1 MGDQTNPTTAPPA
14 ANEGGNAT
22 IPLPRFK
29 EVNDRMKAAEAR
41 VAELEARLQP
51 GTAPSQPAAPPTQPS
66 ADMTPEA
73 PTATP
78 QVTTEPS
85 SKVTIDP
92 AIEQK
97 FMLVKQGVPVAAVDE
112 VHALVAKGYD
122 VEDAIMV
129 AQRKN
134 PGAFG
139 KDSRGFNPAA
149 HAAAPP
155 ASGRPPAPPAPPT
168 ELEQIAATRDLHK
181 RSDMAV
187 KAAGKAI
194 MAHIMRARS

>member
-1 MGDQTNPTTAPPA
+1 MGDQTNPTATPPVAP
-14 ANEGGNAT
+14 EGGNAT

-41 VAELEARLQP
+41 VAELEARLRP
-51 GTAPSQPAAPPTQPS
+51 GTPPAAPAEPVTPPS

-73 PTATP
+73 PKAPP
-78 QVTTEPS
+78 QQAAEPS

-97 FMLVKQGVPVAAVDE
+97 FALVKQGVPVAAVDE
-112 VHALVAKGYD
+112 VHALVSRGYA

-134 PGAFG
+134 PEAFG

-149 HAAAPP
+149 HSAAPP
-155 ASGRPPAPPAPPT
+155 ASGRPPAPPPPPT

-181 RSDMAV
+181 RNDMAV